1 MSLSGTP
8 SISGTTVTLT
18 LAAAVVAS
26 DTDVKVS
33 YTRPDSGTDNKLE
46 DAAGNAV
53 DSFTDQAVTNNT
65 ANAAPTAA
73 NGRGDDGR
81 GHALH
86 LRGGGTSTSPTPT
99 PATRW
104 RA

>member
-1 MSLSGTP
+1 MTLSGTP

-18 LAAAVVAS
+18 LAAAVVAA

-53 DSFTDQAVTNNT
+53 DSFADQAVTNAT
-65 ANAAPTAA
+65 APGPDGAGRDLDAGKVLVRSRRTRAKTTMRAKCTASA
-73 NGRGDDGR
+73 KR
-81 GHALH
+81 
-86 LRGGGTSTSPTPT
+86 S
-99 PATRW
+99 
-104 RA
+104 